1 MKKIAGG
8 GALLAAIAAAQ
19 VVLVPG
25 IEIYHIKPD
34 LFLVSVVIVA
44 MRMGS
49 GSGMVWGACA
59 GLVQDALSGGIIG
72 FNFLSKP
79 VTGFVVGL
87 LRNKLDFQNPNTQ
100 SLVTLSASL
109 GEGLVLSVLVSA
121 YHPGKDVLWSLAQVV
136 LPLGVYNA
144 IVLPL
149 VLLAARVGSA
159 VEQEL
164 RRRESRLAQ

>member
-1 MKKIAGG
+1 MKSIAAW

-25 IEIYHIKPD
+25 IEIYHVRPD
-34 LFLVSVVIVA
+34 LFLVSVVIVG

-49 GSGMVWGACA
+49 GSGMIWGGCA

-79 VTGFVVGL
+79 VTGFFVGL
-87 LRNKLDFQNPNTQ
+87 LRNKLDFDNPNTQ
-100 SLVTLSASL
+100 SLVTLSATL
-109 GEGLVLSVLVSA
+109 GEGAVLSVLVSA
-121 YHPGKDVLWSLAQVV
+121 YHPDKDVLWSLAHVV

-144 IVLPL
+144 VVMPL
-149 VLLAARVGSA
+149 VIVTARVGAA
-159 VEQEL
+159 VKQEL
-164 RRRESRLAQ
+164 RRRESRLAE